1 MPLPTYDN
9 TVNIYTI
16 YQGIFTT
23 FDRLK
28 INEDS
33 MNRIKEVLKD
43 KGISQTWLANKMEK
57 SYNTINE
64 YARNVRQP
72 SLEDLYRIAEILDID
87 IKVLIVSNK
96 KKI

>member
-1 MPLPTYDN
+1 
-9 TVNIYTI
+9 
-16 YQGIFTT
+16 
-23 FDRLK
+23 
-28 INEDS
+28 

>member
-1 MPLPTYDN
+1 
-9 TVNIYTI
+9 
-16 YQGIFTT
+16 
-23 FDRLK
+23 
-28 INEDS
+28 

-72 SLEDLYRIAEILDID
+72 SLEDFYRIAEILDVD

>member
-1 MPLPTYDN
+1 VD
-9 TVNIYTI
+9 IYTI
-16 YQGIFTT
+16 YQEVFTT
-23 FDRLK
+23 FNMLK
-28 INEDS
+28 INYDS
-33 MNRIKEVLKD
+33 MNRIKEVLQD

-72 SLEDLYRIAEILDID
+72 SLEDLYKISEILDVD
-87 IKVLIVSNK
+87 IKVLIVSKK